1 MFRSVELRMISK
13 EDCYATSKTG
23 LVVSVQVSG
32 SLILLKL
39 KWNWTVNDFVY
50 WLGLDF
56 FEEIWVLFL
65 LSSAFC
71 LFKSNTLMSNFN
83 WLDCILI
90 FNDVYELS
98 YMLRILAPT
107 TYIFF
112 ASAIPVISFGEQL
125 ERSTGKTDFDIS

>member
-1 MFRSVELRMISK
+1 
-13 EDCYATSKTG
+13 
-23 LVVSVQVSG
+23 
-32 SLILLKL
+32 
-39 KWNWTVNDFVY
+39 
-50 WLGLDF
+50 
-56 FEEIWVLFL
+56 
-65 LSSAFC
+65 
-71 LFKSNTLMSNFN
+71 MSNFN